1 MTTYEWSAE
10 DCLNSWLKRISKQ
23 ASSKSVPKSVHTI
36 EDVTLPTLTQAYQTA
51 AKTVAE
57 YGEDYLPI
65 FEHLHHE
72 IERVQSK
79 NEMLAKAL
87 EIAVDKS

>member
-10 DCLNSWLKRISKQ
+10 DCLNRLLKRVSRQPDAKNIPHPIQS
-23 ASSKSVPKSVHTI
+23 I
-36 EDVTLPTLTQAYQTA
+36 EEVTLPTLTQAYQTA
-51 AKTVAE
+51 AKTVAN

-65 FEHLHHE
+65 FEKLHQE
-72 IERVQSK
+72 IDRMQNK

-87 EIAVDKS
+87 EIAVDKP